1 MEGILALNKKEQ
13 NRLRVLN
20 ELEKGKMV
28 MRELAEFLGLS
39 ERQGWRL
46 LAAYRE
52 EGAAGLAHGNRG
64 RKPVHTLGEEVRK
77 QVVELAQKKYG
88 GFNHQHL
95 TEMLGEQE
103 RLEVSRSS
111 VRRILLVAGIRS
123 PKKRRPPRHRRRRER
138 YAQEGMLLQ
147 IDGSRHDWLE
157 GRGPWLTLISSI
169 DDATGK
175 VPAAIFREQED
186 AQGYFLLLREIVEKK
201 GVPLAVYHDRHG
213 IFERSPLEREE
224 NLREQLLGQEPTTQV
239 GRLLKELGIESI
251 PARSPQ
257 AKGRIERLF
266 GTFQDRL
273 GSELRLAQVKTLEEA
288 NGVLKAFLARFNR
301 RFAVSPAAP
310 GLSYR
315 PVSSGLEWDEI
326 FCFKY
331 DRTVGADNVVSFADQ
346 RIQIYPCN
354 GRQSYYRARVEI
366 QERMDGSLGVF
377 YQGKCLATQSAPPE
391 APVLRVQKRG
401 RLAIPKPSLQLPS
414 PPKEQK
420 ELPPK
425 KEPLRSKPGP
435 DHPWRKPYKNQISWK
450 KKPFTTDIF
459 TEHLT

>member
-1 MEGILALNKKEQ
+1 M
-13 NRLRVLN
+13 VLN
-20 ELEKGKMV
+20 EVEKGKV
-28 MRELAEFLGLS
+28 VIREAAEILGIS

-64 RKPVHTLGEEVRK
+64 RKPVHSLGEEIRK
-77 QVVELAQKKYG
+77 QVVELVQQKYA

-95 TEMLGEQE
+95 TEFLGEQE
-103 RLEVSRSS
+103 GLVLSRSS
-111 VRRILLVAGIRS
+111 VRRILLGEGIRS
-123 PKKRRPPRHRRRRER
+123 PRTRRAPKHRGRRER
-138 YAQEGMLLQ
+138 YEREGMLLQ

-175 VPAAIFREQED
+175 APFALFRLQED
-186 AQGYFLLLREIVEKK
+186 AQGYFQLLRQIVEKK

-213 IFERSPLEREE
+213 IFERRSLEQEE
-224 NLREQLLGQEPTTQV
+224 SLQEQLFGQEPTTQV

-273 GSELRLAQVKTLEEA
+273 VSELRLAQAKTLEEA
-288 NGVLKAFLARFNR
+288 NRVLQAFLPRFNR
-301 RFAVSPAAP
+301 RFAIPPAEP
-310 GLSYR
+310 GLAYQTLSAELKR
-315 PVSSGLEWDEI
+315 DEV

-331 DRTVGADNVVSFADQ
+331 YRIVGADNVVAFAHH
-346 RIQIYPCN
+346 RIQIHPCN

-366 QERMDGSLGVF
+366 QERMNGSLAIY
-377 YQGKCLATQSAPPE
+377 YQGKRLATQPAPAE
-391 APVLRVQKRG
+391 APILRVQRRG
-401 RLAIPKPSLQLPS
+401 RPAVQESSVQLSS
-414 PPKEQK
+414 PLKQGK
-420 ELPPK
+420 TGIPK
-425 KEPLRSKPGP
+425 KEMLRSKPAP
-435 DHPWRKPYKNQISWK
+435 DHPWRKPWKKKIPWK
-450 KKPFTTDIF
+450 KKPLTDIF
-459 TEHLT
+459 IEHLT

>member
-1 MEGILALNKKEQ
+1 MEGILTLSKKEQ
-13 NRLRVLN
+13 NRLMVLN
-20 ELEKGKMV
+20 EVEKGKMV
-28 MRELAEFLGLS
+28 IREAVEILGIS

-64 RKPVHTLGEEVRK
+64 RRPVHSLGGEIRK
-77 QVVELAQKKYG
+77 QLVELAQKKYE

-103 RLEVSRSS
+103 RVEVSRSS
-111 VRRILLVAGIRS
+111 VRRILLAAGIRS

-175 VPAAIFREQED
+175 VPFALFRDQED
-186 AQGYFLLLREIVEKK
+186 AQGYFLLLRQIVEKK
-201 GVPLAVYHDRHG
+201 GLPLAVYHDRHG
-213 IFERSPLEREE
+213 IFERSALEEPQTLE
-224 NLREQLLGQEPTTQV
+224 EQLRGQEPTTQF
-239 GRLLKELGIESI
+239 GRLLKDLGIESI
-251 PARSPQ
+251 ASRSPQ

-266 GTFQDRL
+266 RTFQDRL
-273 GSELRLAQVKTLEEA
+273 GSELRLAKVKTLEEA
-288 NGVLKAFLARFNR
+288 NRVLKAFLPRFNR
-301 RFAVSPAAP
+301 RFAVPPADP

-315 PVSSGLEWDEI
+315 PVSSGLKWDEI

-331 DRTVGADNVVSFADQ
+331 YRTVGADNVVSFADQ
-346 RIQIYPCN
+346 RIQIHPCN

-366 QERMDGSLGVF
+366 QERMDGSLAVF
-377 YQGKCLATQSAPPE
+377 YQGKCLATQPAPPE

-401 RLAIPKPSLQLPS
+401 RLAIPKPSLQPPS

-420 ELPPK
+420 ELPHK

-435 DHPWRKPYKNQISWK
+435 DHPWRKSYKKQISWK
-450 KKPFTTDIF
+450 KKPVTTDIF